1 MTSRTEK
8 VRHEFDDAVDA
19 LKRHL
24 CAAIGQSF
32 ANAIGDDIAR
42 LADARARLAILEFDD
57 QFESLGK
64 FLSQPLPRIDSTDV
78 K

>member
-1 MTSRTEK
+1 MTKRTEE
-8 VRHEFDDAVDA
+8 VRHEFDSAVDA

-24 CAAIGQSF
+24 LLAVGPLH

-57 QFESLGK
+57 QFERLTEVMSMAT
-64 FLSQPLPRIDSTDV
+64 PRIDTSDI

>member
-1 MTSRTEK
+1 MTKRTEK

-24 CAAIGQSF
+24 RIAIGQSF

-57 QFESLGK
+57 QFEDMLK
-64 FLSQPLPRIDSTDV
+64 FTSSSAPRVDLTDI